1 MFADVTGI
9 EMEIVKGTEM
19 GSLGSAIC
27 AGVASGS
34 FESYEKAVKLMVKL
48 DYTLKPDVSKKM
60 VYSRKF
66 EAYQKAIKV
75 LAEFWRA
82 TKDN

>member
-9 EMEIVKGTEM
+9 DIEIVKGTEM

-34 FESYEKAVKLMVKL
+34 FESYEKAVKSMVKL
-48 DYTLKPDVSKKM
+48 DYILKPDASKKM

-66 EAYQKAIKV
+66 EAYKKAIAV
-75 LAEFWRA
+75 LAEFWSVTR
-82 TKDN
+82 DN